1 MSALFRTQGIRQSH
15 LASCT
20 KGQGVASSMGERYL
34 TEIDV
39 AERTQISLK
48 TLRRWRLERRGP
60 TFRKFGSLVRYGEEE
75 LIRWEQANQAAEKIA
90 LSESE

>member
-1 MSALFRTQGIRQSH
+1 
-15 LASCT
+15 
-20 KGQGVASSMGERYL
+20 VASSMGERYL

>member
-1 MSALFRTQGIRQSH
+1 M
-15 LASCT
+15 
-20 KGQGVASSMGERYL
+20 ASSMGERYL